1 MYAVVKIG
9 GSLLKSIDSYIHN
22 ALKIMEVFIEKNV
35 YPLII
40 VSAPKGLTNILY
52 DTVNNDPSKI
62 RQVEERVYDL
72 ISEVDNE
79 AFRRKIESI
88 LLKAKSILN
97 NKKGIDHVLKPA
109 VISIGERISRV
120 LMEYVLDYIGIET
133 IGLDARDY
141 IVTDNNYLDARI
153 DLKRTKHRINWVKK
167 LLRDGTVL
175 VMEGFIGSSIE
186 GYTTLLGRGGSDY
199 TAVAVA
205 SVLGINDVYLVT
217 DVDGIMS
224 IDPRI
229 DHKAVIVRELSYD
242 EAIVAAEHRVKGF
255 NKKSFYPLIEYYNN
269 IVVHVGSWT
278 KFGTI
283 IKKKV
288 KTLGKPKV
296 LGVRQSASYMALIG
310 GCSSS
315 SLIVKKVLDVL
326 LEEGIS
332 IHEIQAYSEKPLSI
346 LKVSHEELVSAS
358 RIIHREIVL
367 GEQSV

>member
-1 MYAVVKIG
+1 MYVVVKIG

-40 VSAPKGLTNILY
+40 VSAPKGLTDLLY
-52 DTVNNDPSKI
+52 EAANSDPSKI
-62 RQVEERVYDL
+62 RQVEERVYEL

-79 AFRRKIESI
+79 AFRRRIESI
-88 LLKAKSILN
+88 LLKAKLILN
-97 NKKGIDHVLKPA
+97 NKKSTDQVFKPA
-109 VISIGERISRV
+109 IISIGERISRV
-120 LMEYVLDYIGIET
+120 LMEYVLDYIGVEA

-141 IVTDNNYLDARI
+141 IITDNNYLDAHI
-153 DLKRTKHRINWVKK
+153 DLRRTKYRIGWVKK
-167 LLRDGTVL
+167 LLRDGTAL

-205 SVLGINDVYLVT
+205 SILGINDVYLVT
-217 DVDGIMS
+217 DVNGVMS

-242 EAIVAAEHRVKGF
+242 EVIVAAEHRVKGF

-269 IVVHVGSWT
+269 IVVHVGSWNM
-278 KFGTI
+278 FGTI
-283 IKKKV
+283 IKKKA

-296 LGVRQSASYMALIG
+296 LGVRKSPSYMALIG
-310 GCSSS
+310 GCSSNS
-315 SLIVKKVLDVL
+315 YIVKKVLDVL
-326 LEEGIS
+326 LERGIG
-332 IHEIQAYSEKPLSI
+332 IQEIQAYSEKPLSI
-346 LKVSHEELVSAS
+346 LKVTYDELVSAS
-358 RIIHREIVL
+358 RIIHREIIL
-367 GEQSV
+367 GEGSV

>member
-52 DTVNNDPSKI
+52 DAVNYDPSKM
-62 RQVEERVYDL
+62 RQVEDRVYDL
-72 ISEVDNE
+72 ISEIDNE
-79 AFRRKIESI
+79 TFKRKIESI
-88 LLKAKSILN
+88 FLKA
-97 NKKGIDHVLKPA
+97 
-109 VISIGERISRV
+109 
-120 LMEYVLDYIGIET
+120 
-133 IGLDARDY
+133 
-141 IVTDNNYLDARI
+141 
-153 DLKRTKHRINWVKK
+153 
-167 LLRDGTVL
+167 
-175 VMEGFIGSSIE
+175 
-186 GYTTLLGRGGSDY
+186 
-199 TAVAVA
+199 
-205 SVLGINDVYLVT
+205 
-217 DVDGIMS
+217 
-224 IDPRI
+224 
-229 DHKAVIVRELSYD
+229 
-242 EAIVAAEHRVKGF
+242 
-255 NKKSFYPLIEYYNN
+255 PLIEYDND
-269 IVVHVGSWT
+269 IVVHVSSWSN
-278 KFGTI
+278 FGTI

-358 RIIHREIVL
+358 RIIL
-367 GEQSV
+367 GK